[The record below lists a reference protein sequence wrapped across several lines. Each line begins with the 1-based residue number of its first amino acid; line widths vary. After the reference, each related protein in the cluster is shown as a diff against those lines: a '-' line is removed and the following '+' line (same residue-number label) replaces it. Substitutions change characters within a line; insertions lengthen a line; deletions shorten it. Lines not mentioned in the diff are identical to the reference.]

1 MNIKEIMEDNIED
14 YSSVISDDVAENM
27 ERMYFR
33 GLACHDDDDN
43 IQSAIIWEL
52 RSVEKDADTEAQIEC
67 VYAENPDSLGT
78 LLEEYHNQATDEDVV
93 RTFFELTSLDDKV
106 GSALGGCGFDVSSV
120 ESRDVIIPVSELRT
134 LPLMK
139 KRPPDY
145 VKSIADLD
153 LKSYH
158 QGIMK
163 ILFKDD
169 VSAME
174 DLSYIP
180 KTWFEQ
186 DVSCY
191 VTTDDKVN
199 GFLLVHEFPS
209 GILMPVLY
217 NATGPDFLKDL
228 AYMMIYSIAWAAKK
242 HPDAKVLVRRRNK
255 NVAAMVGKLFPGKK
269 GFPAMAG
276 KREE

>member
-1 MNIKEIMEDNIED
+1 MNIKEIAEDNIED
-14 YSSVISDDVAENM
+14 YSSIISDDVAENM
-27 ERMYFR
+27 ERMYYR

-43 IQSAIIWEL
+43 IASAMIWEL
-52 RSVEKDADTEAQIEC
+52 RSVEKDCDTESRIEC
-67 VYAENPDSLGT
+67 VYAEDPGSLET
-78 LLEEYHNQATDEDVV
+78 LLGEYHNQAVDEDVV
-93 RTFFELTSLDDKV
+93 RSFFELSSMDDKI
-106 GSALGGCGFDVSSV
+106 GNALGELGFEVASGESHDVV
-120 ESRDVIIPVSELRT
+120 LPVSELVK

-145 VKSIADLD
+145 IKSIADLD
-153 LKSYH
+153 IKTYH

-169 VSAME
+169 VSDME

-199 GFLLVHEFPS
+199 GFLLIHEFPS

-217 NATGPDFLKDL
+217 HATGPDYVKDL
-228 AYMMIYSIAWAAKK
+228 AYMMIYSIAWAYKK
-242 HPDAKVLVRRRNK
+242 HPDGKVLVRRRNK

-269 GFPAMAG
+269 GEPAVSG

>member
-14 YSSVISDDVAENM
+14 YSSVISEDVAENM
-27 ERMYFR
+27 ERMYYR

-43 IQSAIIWEL
+43 VQSAMIWEL
-52 RSVEKDADTEAQIEC
+52 KAVEKEADTEARIEC
-67 VYAENPDSLGT
+67 VYADDPGSLDA
-78 LLEEYHNQATDEDVV
+78 LLEEYHSQAVSEDVV
-93 RTFFELTSLDDKV
+93 RSFFEITALDDAV
-106 GSALGGCGFDVSSV
+106 GSALGSLGFEVSSG
-120 ESRDVIIPVSELRT
+120 EGHDVLLSVSELMN

-139 KRPPDY
+139 KSPPDY
-145 VKSIADLD
+145 IKSISELD

-163 ILFKDD
+163 LLFKSD
-169 VSAME
+169 VCAME
-174 DLSYIP
+174 DMSYLP
-180 KTWFEQ
+180 KTWFDQ

-199 GFLLVHEFPS
+199 GIFLIHEFPS

-217 NATGPDFLKDL
+217 HATGPDYVKDL
-228 AYMMIYSIAWAAKK
+228 AYMMIYSIAQAAKK
-242 HPDAKVLVRRRNK
+242 HPDGKVLVRRRNK
-255 NVAAMVGKLFPGKK
+255 SVAAMVGKLFPGKK
-269 GFPAMAG
+269 GETAMSG